1 MPMGKECIAIELTF
15 TSLFDSKYLHIL
27 SYGCAISDEDEIVLS
42 GGFSTKRVSKYNRAG
57 WVSYLPDM
65 IYYRREHSCGSFINS
80 DNFKVNSN
88 ILILAM

>member
-1 MPMGKECIAIELTF
+1 MGKEYIAIELTF
-15 TSLFDSKYLHIL
+15 TSQYDSQYS